1 MKQAVWHDRQQETM
15 EAKTLWFRS
24 LSIAERME
32 VFCSF
37 TDLILSV
44 KPNMKDRRYSQP
56 IVGHIQ
62 VLSAPRINNNEDA
75 D

>member
-1 MKQAVWHDRQQETM
+1 M

-37 TDLILSV
+37 TDLALSAN
-44 KPNMKDRRYSQP
+44 PSLKDRIHAQP
-56 IVGHIQ
+56 TTGRVQ
-62 VLSAPRINNNEDA
+62 VLSAARG
-75 D
+75 